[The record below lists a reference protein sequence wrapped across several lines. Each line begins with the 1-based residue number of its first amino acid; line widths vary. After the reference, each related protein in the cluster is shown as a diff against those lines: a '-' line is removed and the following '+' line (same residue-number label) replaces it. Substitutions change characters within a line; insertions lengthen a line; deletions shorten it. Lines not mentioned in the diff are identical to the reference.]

1 MVNKPKRRKYKD
13 NPYVIER
20 INGINFI
27 SFKDGNDQLQIVE
40 VNQNI
45 YDVFDES
52 ELMDISQM
60 HKDEKHLDFRIIDN
74 TDKMDNFLYQNSYRD
89 VKSVDDCVL
98 ENINNDNL
106 KEAIKFLT
114 ETQKRRIK
122 LHFFEDK
129 SFSDIARIENC
140 DESSVRESIYAGI
153 KKIKKNLK

>member
-27 SFKDGNDQLQIVE
+27 SFKDGNNQLQIVE
-40 VNQNI
+40 VNQNV

-106 KEAIKFLT
+106 KESIKFLT